1 MVKTEFLL
9 GLTSLMC
16 ETLGST
22 QVPHVQERIGEIIV
36 NLEMLKACV
45 RAAESDAQLNE
56 WGMMCQSFSPLTAA
70 RTVFANSMYPRM
82 AEIVQLLGSSS
93 LMVLP
98 AESDFHSEIAPELE
112 RYLATENAGAKDRVR
127 LFHLAW
133 DVACSAFGGRQI
145 LYERFFGGDPVR
157 NTMLLYQGYDK
168 TNAMDRVQRF
178 LEREG

>member
-1 MVKTEFLL
+1 VCPAS
-9 GLTSLMC
+9 G
-16 ETLGST
+16 
-22 QVPHVQERIGEIIV
+22 
-36 NLEMLKACV
+36 
-45 RAAESDAQLNE
+45 
-56 WGMMCQSFSPLTAA
+56 PLTAA
-70 RTVFANSMYPRM
+70 RAMYAGTMYPRM

-93 LMVLP
+93 LMAIP
-98 AESDFHSEIAPELE
+98 AEADFAAEIAPELE
-112 RYLATENAGAKDRVR
+112 RYLATDSTGAKDRVQ

-133 DVACSAFGGRQI
+133 DVACSAFGGRQT